1 MPYLSSKIKIIKT
14 IIMENSK
21 IIIGYLVYLPIV
33 ITLTIYVSKML
44 FKNGKL
50 FMIDIFKGKE
60 DIAVATNKL
69 FETGFYLINIGWAML
84 ILKITY
90 YNVNGMSYQT
100 LIEILSKKIG
110 GFSIYLGVMLF
121 INLFFFF
128 RGRRISRQSFKVQ
141 TES

>member
-1 MPYLSSKIKIIKT
+1 
-14 IIMENSK
+14 MENSK
-21 IIIGYLVYLPIV
+21 IIIGYLIYLPIV
-33 ITLTIYVSKML
+33 IVLTIYVSKML

-60 DIAVATNKL
+60 DIAIATNKL
-69 FETGFYLINIGWAML
+69 FEIGFYLINIGWAML
-84 ILKITY
+84 ILKISY
-90 YNVNGMSYQT
+90 YSINGMSYQT

-128 RGRRISRQSFKVQ
+128 RGRGISRQSLKVQ
-141 TES
+141 SEA